1 MPDIYKT
8 MINTDKNKKTDK
20 NNSVWIR
27 YIDNRIMHGIYAKTA
42 QKKIRIFHFLFFYYS
57 RRIRLR

>member
-27 YIDNRIMHGIYAKTA
+27 YIDNRIMHDIYAKTA
-42 QKKIRIFHFLFFYYS
+42 QKNN
-57 RRIRLR
+57 